1 MKSIFRVSLMASQG
15 EDVAGGLHWGVEL
28 GWGIRGGGYVVQAQ
42 DGGEDDGDVGDGDG
56 GPLAV
61 LTHARSLFL
70 LLPLQ
75 ISLRPSPTLALSLAR
90 SHPLSLSLCFTHSH
104 THRRDGDAAAIL
116 YTGGC
121 GGRGR
126 EHDALAGECRHAC
139 FSSCDALKERRA
151 RRLRSF
157 KCLLAWADWQMLS

>member
-104 THRRDGDAAAIL
+104 THTHTNTEETEMQRQFCTQAVA
-116 YTGGC
+116 
-121 GGRGR
+121 
-126 EHDALAGECRHAC
+126 AGEGASTTRWRV
-139 FSSCDALKERRA
+139 SVDTRA
-151 RRLRSF
+151 SHRVTH
-157 KCLLAWADWQMLS
+157 